1 MNKKHLLLVIWV
13 VCVAAM
19 LGSYWEKD
27 TVSINETVDS
37 YIKNIS
43 EKINVSIVLCEM
55 LRKQMEINLQSS
67 NNYNQISMP
76 KNNNSSSENWH
87 FKITPHNNI
96 TGGMISGLGSYEKLD
111 ADIKNEANAAASLN
125 IDVGNGYF
133 TKLYSWIYYTSKNS
147 FVYIAPY
154 SSKKEVSTYYFNPG
168 MYTDPFWSLIT
179 PENNPEREVKI
190 TTPYID
196 IAGKGQILTVTAPVY
211 NKDEFKGAISLD
223 LNLDYINKIV
233 KINDNNYHV
242 TVFDKNN
249 KIIISSDNDIS
260 NNSISSIVKNKGG
273 IYSNHTNKEILS
285 GVLYIEQYTTLQEKI
300 IRVITQAGLPIG
312 IITFIVFSFMFLQSF
327 SHYNFLSKRYMLRA
341 MKKNEFIPFAQAI
354 MDTKNKKIIGCE
366 ILLRWKHP
374 TMGLIPPNTFIP
386 AMESSG
392 IIVKVTHQ
400 LLENVQKILQDK
412 AHKLPKD
419 FHLSINISPEHLE
432 DPELVTKSRSFKESC
447 NSITTIF
454 EITERNF
461 NTDAKIAVKG
471 AVALKNLNI
480 LFALDDFGTGY
491 ATHHYLQKFPV
502 SYIKIDRSF
511 IKMIGLDAIS
521 HHIVENV
528 VSLSK
533 SLNLKVIAEGVETE
547 EQAKYL
553 HENNVDYQ
561 QGYLYHRPVPLSD
574 FLDTLGA

>member
-111 ADIKNEANAAASLN
+111 TDTKNEANAAASLN

-233 KINDNNYHV
+233 KSNDNNYHV

-260 NNSISSIVKNKGG
+260 NKSISSIVKIK
-273 IYSNHTNKEILS
+273 
-285 GVLYIEQYTTLQEKI
+285 V
-300 IRVITQAGLPIG
+300 A
-312 IITFIVFSFMFLQSF
+312 
-327 SHYNFLSKRYMLRA
+327 
-341 MKKNEFIPFAQAI
+341 FIP
-354 MDTKNKKIIGCE
+354 T
-366 ILLRWKHP
+366 ILIK
-374 TMGLIPPNTFIP
+374 
-386 AMESSG
+386 
-392 IIVKVTHQ
+392 
-400 LLENVQKILQDK
+400 
-412 AHKLPKD
+412 
-419 FHLSINISPEHLE
+419 
-432 DPELVTKSRSFKESC
+432 RS
-447 NSITTIF
+447 
-454 EITERNF
+454 
-461 NTDAKIAVKG
+461 
-471 AVALKNLNI
+471 
-480 LFALDDFGTGY
+480 
-491 ATHHYLQKFPV
+491 
-502 SYIKIDRSF
+502 
-511 IKMIGLDAIS
+511 
-521 HHIVENV
+521 
-528 VSLSK
+528 
-533 SLNLKVIAEGVETE
+533 
-547 EQAKYL
+547 
-553 HENNVDYQ
+553 
-561 QGYLYHRPVPLSD
+561 
-574 FLDTLGA
+574 

>member
-1 MNKKHLLLVIWV
+1 MNKKHLLLVVWV

-27 TVSINETVDS
+27 TVRINETVDS
-37 YIKNIS
+37 YIKSIS

-55 LRKQMEINLQSS
+55 LRKQMEINLQAN
-67 NNYNQISMP
+67 NNYNPISIP
-76 KNNNSSSENWH
+76 KKDNNPLGNWH
-87 FKITPHNNI
+87 FKIIPHNNVS
-96 TGGMISGLGSYEKLD
+96 GGMISGLGSYDDLD
-111 ADIKNEANAAASLN
+111 PDTKNEANAAASLN

-154 SSKKEVSTYYFNPG
+154 SSEKKVSTYYFNPG
-168 MYTDPFWSLIT
+168 MYTDPFWKLVT
-179 PENNPEREVKI
+179 PENNPKREVKI

-223 LNLDYINKIV
+223 LNLNYVNQIV
-233 KINDNNYHV
+233 KNNDDNYHV
-242 TVFDKNN
+242 TVFDKNK
-249 KIIISSDNDIS
+249 KIIISSEENAS
-260 NNSISSIVKNKGG
+260 NKSISSIIETKDGF
-273 IYSNHTNKEILS
+273 YPNHTNKEILS
-285 GVLYIEQYTTLQEKI
+285 GILYIEQHTTLQEKVV
-300 IRVITQAGLPIG
+300 RVVTQAGLPIG
-312 IITFIVFSFMFLQSF
+312 IITFIIFSFMFFQSF
-327 SHYNFLSKRYMLRA
+327 SNYNFLSKRYMLRA
-341 MKKNEFIPFAQAI
+341 MKKNEFIPYAQAI
-354 MDTKNKKIIGCE
+354 MDSRSKNIIGCE
-366 ILLRWKHP
+366 ILLRWEHP
-374 TMGLIPPNTFIP
+374 TMGLISPNTFIP
-386 AMESSG
+386 TMESTG

-400 LLENVQKILQDK
+400 LLENVQKTLHHKRD
-412 AHKLPKD
+412 KLPEN

-432 DPELVTKSRSFKESC
+432 DPELVTKSKSFKESC
-447 NSITTIF
+447 SSITTIF

-461 NTDAKIAVKG
+461 NADAKIAIKG
-471 AVALKNLNI
+471 AVALKDINI

-553 HENNVDYQ
+553 QDNNVDYQ
-561 QGYLYHRPVPLSD
+561 QGFLYHRPVPLSE
-574 FLDTLGA
+574 FLDSLGT